1 MSNEELEAL
10 EAELDSIDYSDE
22 AWTQEALARRAEIA
36 TVLDTAG
43 RM

>member
-22 AWTQEALARRAEIA
+22 AWTAEALARRVEIVK
-36 TVLDTAG
+36 VLDAAG